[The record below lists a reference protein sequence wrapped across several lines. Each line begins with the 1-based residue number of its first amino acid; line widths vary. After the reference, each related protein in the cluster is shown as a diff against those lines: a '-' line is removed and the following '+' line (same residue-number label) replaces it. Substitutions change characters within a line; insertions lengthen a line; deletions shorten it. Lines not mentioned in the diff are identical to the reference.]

1 MYLDKKIS
9 IIVSVSDNG
18 IISHKGELP
27 WDPIPQDLERF
38 NRLTMGASVVM
49 GRKTLQAIGK
59 PLDRRQN
66 IILSKKGA
74 SAIEG
79 VDLGG
84 EQIWVNN
91 SLRGAVGVAMHD
103 VFVIG
108 GNKAFKEAL
117 EIADMIYLTRV
128 HQRCAG
134 DKRFDFDDTQWDL
147 LGTEDHDGFSFITYK
162 RK

>member
-1 MYLDKKIS
+1 MYLDKKVS

-27 WDPIPQDLERF
+27 WSPIPEDLERF
-38 NRLTMGASVVM
+38 NKITQGQSVIM

-66 IILSKKGA
+66 IVLSKKGA
-74 SAIEG
+74 GAIEN
-79 VDLGG
+79 VDMGG
-84 EQIWVNN
+84 EIIWVNN
-91 SLRGAVGVAMHD
+91 SLRGAVGVAEHD

-117 EIADMIYLTRV
+117 EIADVLYVTRV

-134 DKRFDFDDTQWDL
+134 DKRFDFDEEQWKLIENDKR
-147 LGTEDHDGFSFITYK
+147 DGFSFLTYI